1 MGEFAHQNQQGQP
14 GRPRHRGPGVVPCKW
29 CHKPVAQTRRW
40 FPKQYCGRWH
50 KWKHRVTEI
59 VGDVLGGGA

>member
-1 MGEFAHQNQQGQP
+1 MGEFA
-14 GRPRHRGPGVVPCKW
+14 RRGPVVVPCKW
-29 CHKPVAQTRRW
+29 CNKPVVQNRRW
-40 FPKQYCGRWH
+40 FAKQYCGRWH